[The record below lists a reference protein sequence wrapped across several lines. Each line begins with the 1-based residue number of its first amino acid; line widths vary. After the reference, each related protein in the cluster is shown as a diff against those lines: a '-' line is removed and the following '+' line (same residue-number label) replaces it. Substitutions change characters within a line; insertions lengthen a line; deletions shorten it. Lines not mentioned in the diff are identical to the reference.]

1 MKKLSKFKRKLIIAL
16 VIIALLLVFVVWY
29 FFAVVQPIIVN
40 LAQAKI
46 ESVTMSAINNAVF
59 SVMSET
65 VEYEDLVT
73 VFSDNTG
80 KITMLQANTVKINS
94 LARET
99 ARISQDSINKIGE
112 QGIDI
117 PIGTLTGSPLLAG
130 QGTSIHIKITPI
142 GTCNSVLIS
151 EFESAGI
158 NQTRHKIY
166 LQMVAEVDIILPIF
180 SSEIITTT
188 DILVCESI
196 LVGDVPE
203 TVVNLDSN
211 FLDFMPNS

>member
-1 MKKLSKFKRKLIIAL
+1 MKKISKFKKKLLIAFV
-16 VIIALLLVFVVWY
+16 VIILMISLCLWY
-29 FFAVVQPIIVN
+29 FFGVVQPIIVS
-40 LAQAKI
+40 LAEAKI
-46 ESVTMSAINNAVF
+46 ESVAMAAINNAVY

-73 VFSDNTG
+73 VFSDNSG

-117 PIGTLTGSPLLAG
+117 SIGTLTGSPLLAG
-130 QGTSIHIKITPI
+130 QGSTIHIKITPI
-142 GTCNSVLIS
+142 GTCNSTLVS

-166 LQMVAEVDIILPIF
+166 LQLIAEVDIILPVF
-180 SSEIITTT
+180 SSTLVTTT

-196 LVGDVPE
+196 LIGDVPE
-203 TVVNLDSN
+203 TVINLDSN

>member
-1 MKKLSKFKRKLIIAL
+1 MILLSAAWI
-16 VIIALLLVFVVWY
+16 
-29 FFAVVQPIIVN
+29 FFARIQPIIVN
-40 LAQAKI
+40 IAEAKI
-46 ESVTMSAINNAVF
+46 ESVAMSAINNAVF
-59 SVMSET
+59 SVMSEK
-65 VEYEDLVT
+65 VDYEDLVT
-73 VFSDNTG
+73 VFSDNSG
-80 KITMLQANTVKINS
+80 KITMLQADTVKINS

-130 QGTSIHIKITPI
+130 QGSSIHIKITPI
-142 GTCNSVLIS
+142 GTCNSELFS

-166 LQMVAEVDIILPIF
+166 LQLVAEVDIILPMF
-180 SSEIITTT
+180 TSTMITTT

-196 LVGDVPE
+196 LIGDVPE
-203 TVVNLDSN
+203 TVINLDSN
-211 FLDFMPNS
+211 FLDFIPNSEN

>member
-1 MKKLSKFKRKLIIAL
+1 MKKLSRFKKKLIIASSGIL
-16 VIIALLLVFVVWY
+16 FICIFSAWIFLSRI
-29 FFAVVQPIIVN
+29 QPIIVDI
-40 LAQAKI
+40 AEAKI
-46 ESVTMSAINNAVF
+46 QSIVMSSINNAVY
-59 SVMSET
+59 SVMSEK
-65 VEYEDLVT
+65 VEYEELVT
-73 VFSDNTG
+73 VFSDNSG
-80 KITMLQANTVKINS
+80 KITMIQADTVKINS

-117 PIGTLTGSPLLAG
+117 AVGTLTGSPLLAG
-130 QGTSIHIKITPI
+130 QGSTIHIKITPI
-142 GTCNSVLIS
+142 GTCNSELVS

-166 LQMVAEVDIILPIF
+166 LVLTAEVDIILPVF
-180 SSEIITTT
+180 TSSLVTTT

-196 LVGDVPE
+196 LIGDVPD

>member
-1 MKKLSKFKRKLIIAL
+1 MKKLSKFKRKLVIAL
-16 VIIALLLVFVVWY
+16 VIITLMLALSLWY

-40 LAQAKI
+40 LATAKI
-46 ESVTMSAINNAVF
+46 ESVAMSAINNAVF

-73 VFSDNTG
+73 VFSDNSG

-142 GTCNSVLIS
+142 ATCNSVLIS

-180 SSEIITTT
+180 SSTLVTTT